1 MYLPRRVAGIL
12 RDPKAEWAVIAAEH
26 DDVASICQSYVAVLA
41 LIPAVSILLGLG
53 LIGGRFLGFAGIST
67 AITAAIVS
75 WVMAIAS
82 TIVTGVVIEKLAPIF
97 KSDGDMTQALKLVA
111 YASTP
116 VWLAGVFYVVV
127 FAAPLVVVAMFWAVY
142 LLYLG
147 LPLVMK
153 TPPEQVLPYMAVS
166 ALAVI
171 VVNVLLR
178 AVFTAFRVPYMGYY

>member
-1 MYLPRRVAGIL
+1 MYLSRRVARIL
-12 RDPKAEWAVIAAEH
+12 RDPKAEWAVIAVEH
-26 DDVASICQSYVAVLA
+26 DEVASICQSYVAVLA
-41 LIPAVSILLGLG
+41 LIPAVCTLLGLG

-82 TIVTGVVIEKLAPIF
+82 TIVAAVVIEKLAPIF
-97 KSDGDMTQALKLVA
+97 KSDGDMTQAVKLVA

-116 VWLAGVFYVVV
+116 VWLAGVFYVLV
-127 FAAPLVVVAMFWAVY
+127 FAAPLVTVAMLWAVY
-142 LLYLG
+142 LFYLG
-147 LPLVMK
+147 FPPVMK

-171 VVNVLLR
+171 VVNLLLR
-178 AVFTAFRVPYMGYY
+178 AIFTAFSVPYMRYY